1 LEAVFSPAEQGDIMV
16 ALRRYRRGLTLV
28 ELVVAVFVLLMI
40 VLIGMPAFTNMMA
53 QRRLMGA
60 VGRVSADLRSIQSRA
75 VRLGYKHQ
83 LSYAAGS
90 YTLQSYNTA
99 TNAYVSL
106 GPSYSVATDYTGVSL
121 ASIIDNAGAGVNV
134 AAIVFRPQGD
144 VDPTIGTFPIVLTVS
159 GTAGTRAIQVTRSG
173 SIRMPAN

>member
-1 LEAVFSPAEQGDIMV
+1 MV
-16 ALRRYRRGLTLV
+16 TLRRYGRGFTLI
-28 ELVVAVFVLLMI
+28 ELVIAIFVLLMM
-40 VLIGMPAFTNMMA
+40 VLTGMPAFNNMMA

-60 VGRVSADLRSIQSRA
+60 VGRVSTDLRFIQSQA

-90 YTLQSYNTA
+90 YTLQKFNTA
-99 TNAYVSL
+99 TNAWVSL

-144 VDPTIGTFPIVLTVS
+144 VDPTGVTFPIVLTVS

>member
-1 LEAVFSPAEQGDIMV
+1 M
-16 ALRRYRRGLTLV
+16 
-28 ELVVAVFVLLMI
+28 
-40 VLIGMPAFTNMMA
+40 IGMPAFTNMMA

-134 AAIVFRPQGD
+134 TAIVFRPQGD
-144 VDPTIGTFPIVLTVS
+144 VDPTTGVNFPIVLTVS

>member
-1 LEAVFSPAEQGDIMV
+1 MV
-16 ALRRYRRGLTLV
+16 ALRRYRRGFTLI
-28 ELVVAVFVLLMI
+28 ELVIAIFVLLMM
-40 VLIGMPAFTNMMA
+40 VLTGMPAFTNMMA

-60 VGRVSADLRSIQSRA
+60 VGRVSADLRFIQSQA

-90 YTLQSYNTA
+90 YTLQKFNTA
-99 TNAYVSL
+99 TNAWVSL

-134 AAIVFRPQGD
+134 TAIWFRPQGSKREGISKKSA
-144 VDPTIGTFPIVLTVS
+144 P
-159 GTAGTRAIQVTRSG
+159 A
-173 SIRMPAN
+173 SIRWACPSSNPMRVRNLSLRREAR

>member
-1 LEAVFSPAEQGDIMV
+1 MV
-16 ALRRYRRGLTLV
+16 ALRRYRRGFTLI
-28 ELVVAVFVLLMI
+28 ELVIAIFVLLMM
-40 VLIGMPAFTNMMA
+40 VLTGMPAFNNMMA

-60 VGRVSADLRSIQSRA
+60 VGRVSTDLRFIQSQA

-90 YTLQSYNTA
+90 YTLQRYNTA
-99 TNAYVSL
+99 TNAWVSL

-144 VDPTIGTFPIVLTVS
+144 VDTTGVTFPIVLTVS

>member
-1 LEAVFSPAEQGDIMV
+1 
-16 ALRRYRRGLTLV
+16 
-28 ELVVAVFVLLMI
+28 VVAVFVLLMI